1 MVPTKI
7 HQQNTRMPYLIDP
20 EILQQVGPVPAVVHA
35 ILLANDDGDGP
46 RLTHKQVAKAAGI
59 THIMARRSIDKLRGE
74 GLLKSEA
81 RSRTT
86 GSRPTATRF
95 RPLRPLLTLSRPL
108 LILSSRDRYLSLNP
122 WMGDFVWS
130 STWLP

>member
-81 RSRTT
+81 QFQDNWQQANRYQI
-86 GSRPTATRF
+86 PTVAT
-95 RPLRPLLTLSRPL
+95 PAHLEQTPAHIEQPN
-108 LILSSRDRYLSLNP
+108 RYLSLNP